1 MDITKSNFL
10 TAYDK
15 FQQAV
20 KRYLLSFL
28 SSPVNSVGVRLFA
41 GVKPYAIQGVLVQ
54 TQIVLDRYLDH
65 DQVNNNQLATADV
78 ITIVKLWSSLLL
90 IIDTAPSIA
99 LKEIFNIFLLGSE
112 QNQDTE
118 HFEYGEEFFTLIA
131 HISCQDGA
139 VVTEDRKFEQCL
151 LNLLARYVFNVS
163 MQDLLERK
171 RELSQ
176 MVNDLSD
183 EHVDCI
189 DYVNDFLSQFNVPT
203 DDELSEQSNLLF
215 QF

>member
-20 KRYLLSFL
+20 KRYLLSFS
-28 SSPVNSVGVRLFA
+28 SSPVNSVDIQLFA
-41 GVKPYAIQGVLVQ
+41 GAKPYAIQGVLVQ
-54 TQIVLDRYLDH
+54 TQIVLDRYLDR

-99 LKEIFNIFLLGSE
+99 LKKIFNIFLLGSE

-118 HFEYGEEFFTLIA
+118 HFEYGEEFFTLVA

-139 VVTEDRKFEQCL
+139 VVTEDRKFEPCL

-176 MVNDLSD
+176 MVDDLTDD

-189 DYVNDFLSQFNVPT
+189 DYVNDFLNQFNVPT
-203 DDELSEQSNLLF
+203 DDELNEIVF
-215 QF
+215 AIH